1 MDGDSHFPSSD
12 RASDDPRVT
21 RLTNGNPRYV
31 NMPLNV
37 PHAPSM
43 TLGDVY
49 YTLFRHKWKI
59 ILCSATGL
67 AAALAL
73 YKFQPPPYQ
82 SEAKLFIRYVTEG
95 KALSA
100 PGDDAK
106 TISPQRGDTII
117 SSELQILTSLD
128 LAKQVAATIGP
139 ERILGKAGVE
149 NAATIASIVISKGMT
164 VEVPPSSTVIR
175 VAFKHRDP
183 TVVQPVLA
191 ALVEAYLKKH
201 VEIHEAVGIVGDFLT
216 QETDQLRASLAQ
228 TEDELRKARSKAG
241 ILSLDDS
248 MKAYSE
254 QIAKIRQEILNSEAE
269 LAERS
274 ATYQEIAKHP
284 PLALESTTSQP
295 ELPSA
300 KADEY
305 GNVCA
310 RIDLL
315 QKKEQE
321 LLTQFTAESGR
332 VKEIRGLLANAE
344 SSKRKLEAEYPLLI
358 RRGALLPTAA
368 GSLAGAIDLSA
379 EAARIAALQSKIKVL
394 NSQLD
399 GIRAEAAKVDQLA
412 PAFSDLRRKKDLQES
427 NYKYYSASLEQ
438 ARIDEALGAGR
449 VSNISEIQTPSP
461 PSRDWSKSSKM
472 LGMTGASGILAGLA
486 WAFFIEMYLD
496 RSVRR
501 PVDFERML
509 GLHLFL
515 AIPEI
520 GTGGRGR
527 PAQLSSPKRLSLA
540 KGKDDDAAEVERNI
554 PDAPPTTELVPWNP
568 AEALDPFHETLRDR
582 LLSYFESKNLTHKPK
597 LVAVTGLANGAGVT
611 TTAAGLA
618 KTCSEI
624 GDGNVLL
631 VDMTEGQGSAQQ
643 FYKGKSVCG
652 LEEILDARG
661 SARIEDKLYVVGEEP
676 NSDKL
681 SRALPKRFSQLV
693 PKLKASDFDYI
704 IFDMP
709 PVSQISITPRL
720 AGFMDMVLLVVES
733 EKTDKDLVQKAT
745 ALLAESKAHVG
756 AVLNKTKTYVPPRLH
771 QEGLG
776 NL

>member
-1 MDGDSHFPSSD
+1 MAGDSHPPSSARD
-12 RASDDPRVT
+12 SDDPRVT
-21 RLTNGNPRYV
+21 RLTGANPRYV
-31 NMPLNV
+31 NLPPAP
-37 PHAPSM
+37 PHAPTM
-43 TLGDVY
+43 TLGDIY
-49 YTLFRHKWKI
+49 YVLFRHKWKI
-59 ILCSATGL
+59 ILCSAAGL
-67 AAALAL
+67 AAALTL
-73 YKFQPPPYQ
+73 YRFQPPPYE

-100 PGDDAK
+100 PGDDTK

-117 SSELQILTSLD
+117 NSELQILTSLD
-128 LAKQVAATIGP
+128 LAKQVATTVGP
-139 ERILGKAGVE
+139 ERILRRAGVE
-149 NAATIASIVISKGMT
+149 NAATVASVMISKGLT

-191 ALVEAYLKKH
+191 AIVDAYLKKH

-248 MKAYSE
+248 MKAYSD
-254 QIAKIRQEILNSEAE
+254 QIGKIRQEILNSEAE
-269 LAERS
+269 LAERT
-274 ATYQEIAKHP
+274 AVYQEIAKHP
-284 PLALESTTSQP
+284 PLAPESATSKS
-295 ELPSA
+295 EIPSS
-300 KADEY
+300 KVDEY
-305 GNVCA
+305 GSICA
-310 RIDLL
+310 RVDLL
-315 QKKEQE
+315 RKKEQE
-321 LLTQFTAESGR
+321 LLTQFTEENAR
-332 VKEIRGLLANAE
+332 VKENHGLLVDAE
-344 SSKRKLEAEYPLLI
+344 ASKRKLEAEYPTLAPP
-358 RRGALLPTAA
+358 RTLLPTTA
-368 GSLAGAIDLSA
+368 GSPGEVIDLSA
-379 EAARIAALQSKIKVL
+379 ESARIAALQSKIKVL

-399 GIRAEAAKVDQLA
+399 GIRQEAAKIDQLA
-412 PAFSDLRRKKDLQES
+412 PALSDLRRKKDLQES

-461 PSRDWSKSSKM
+461 PFRDWSKSSKL
-472 LGMTGASGILAGLA
+472 LGGIAVSGILAGLA
-486 WAFFIEMYLD
+486 WAFLIELYFD
-496 RSVRR
+496 HSVRR

-509 GLHLFL
+509 GLRLFL

-520 GTGGRGR
+520 GASGSRRT
-527 PAQLSSPKRLSLA
+527 ALLSSPKQLSLP
-540 KGKDDDAAEVERNI
+540 KGKDDPAAKVGRVI
-554 PDAPPTTELVPWNP
+554 PSEPPDTELVPWTP
-568 AEALDPFHETLRDR
+568 ADALDPFHETLRDR

-631 VDMTEGQGSAQQ
+631 VDMTVGQGSAQQ
-643 FYKGKSVCG
+643 FFKGKSVCG
-652 LEEILDARG
+652 LEEVLDARG
-661 SARIEDKLYVVGEEP
+661 SAQVESNLYVVGEEP